1 MNDVSDF
8 HAVCIGYDKHGIFF
22 LFTKLLCF
30 RSIIYMLIFLYSR
43 KRKQETKTPGLAK
56 IPIIGLLFRNTE
68 KTQSSRQVAVFVT
81 ARIMS
86 GTGSLENISSTDQ
99 APIKPV
105 GEEFKTTLQ
114 DVLKVL
120 NNKDEE
126 Q

>member
-1 MNDVSDF
+1 
-8 HAVCIGYDKHGIFF
+8 
-22 LFTKLLCF
+22 
-30 RSIIYMLIFLYSR
+30 MLIFLYSR